1 MVATMQPTTGNQ
13 AGRKFVSKQTLAVM
27 LDVTPRTITNMMR
40 DGRIAYV
47 KFGGI
52 VRIPVT
58 EIERIESEVTRH
70 RQSTR

>member
-1 MVATMQPTTGNQ
+1 MVATMQPAMGNQ

-52 VRIPVT
+52 VRISVT

-70 RQSTR
+70 TP